1 MSNHLHSD
9 EFLLST
15 PLLQNNIIMNE
26 LRNEEEGLSN
36 PSLRVNEPNA
46 NEQLMTLAASFDNN
60 DASAPSYSKYSPMN
74 LLSFCKERT
83 IEHFQ
88 NISISEL
95 SGSLG
100 AQGQI
105 QNIDRDS

>member
-1 MSNHLHSD
+1 
-9 EFLLST
+9 
-15 PLLQNNIIMNE
+15 MNE

-105 QNIDRDS
+105 QNIDRDSWKESKSS